1 MVTHYKMNRDSIKRI
16 KEAFLDN
23 GEDVGDEVRDEIIQS
38 WTRCRERRL
47 QRNASIPKNSV
58 VEAVEPS
65 YDMAFLRD
73 YILNEVVAVLYE
85 GLVLYKGALF
95 YAYDDGIIFSQRG
108 SKEMLQHL
116 NSLNIGIGTCIKEE
130 FLGTTG
136 AAIIHE
142 SNSEAWVIGEEHY
155 LEIFSEL
162 ATHCFYSEDFNARTY
177 TLIILPRE
185 NLTEKFLNL
194 SKLFHKA
201 RKVTL
206 QNYREHLELEMKSD
220 LFEQLIP
227 KEQAVVFVDSFG
239 KIVYFNQE
247 FSRCFKVS
255 KEEAKNVDCVKIV
268 PELERVLSCLNT
280 GEAILF
286 EELYLGKANGN
297 GCFMRMVVKPMIHN
311 NLISGLIIQLLN
323 SKVVRQTVNKVA
335 NSQAYYNFDN
345 IIGLSPAI
353 QKVKK
358 SAISISRSSSSVV
371 ITGESGTG
379 KEVFAQAIHNNSL
392 RKDGPFVAVNCV
404 AIPQELIA
412 SELFGYV
419 EGAFTGARKGGS
431 MGKFEYAHKGTLFLD
446 EIGELP
452 MYAQT
457 MLLRVLEERRV
468 TRIASNIST
477 PIDVRL
483 ITATHR
489 DLKKMMK
496 EGTFRADLYYRIKV
510 IPLHLPPLRERI
522 TDIPLLLDYFVR
534 QFNKTLGKNIKEV
547 SPEAI
552 SYLIRYSWPGN
563 LREFRNAVECAMNN
577 ATGDTLKLKDFPGD
591 VFEYADDDNGAKMI
605 PEVPQES
612 NFKYEEKK
620 RILRLLIE
628 FSGNKS
634 QVADIIGISRS
645 TLYRKIKE
653 YKLESGS

>member
-1 MVTHYKMNRDSIKRI
+1 MAHSNMNMDNIKQI
-16 KEAFLDN
+16 KEAFFN
-23 GEDVGDEVRDEIIQS
+23 GEYVGGQIRDEIVQS
-38 WTRCRERRL
+38 WARCQERQL
-47 QRNASIPKNSV
+47 QRDASIPKNSV

-73 YILNEVVAVLYE
+73 YILNDVVSVLYE

-95 YAYDDGIIFSQRG
+95 YAYDNGIIFSQRG
-108 SKEMLQHL
+108 NQEMLQQL

-136 AAIIHE
+136 AAIIRE
-142 SNSEAWVIGEEHY
+142 PNCEKWVIGEEHY
-155 LEIFSEL
+155 LELFSKFV
-162 ATHCFYSEDFNARTY
+162 THCFYSEDFNARTY
-177 TLIILPRE
+177 TLIILPS
-185 NLTEKFLNL
+185 EKFTEEFCNL

-206 QNYREHLELEMKSD
+206 QNYRGHLELEMKSD
-220 LFEQLIP
+220 LFDQLLP

-255 KEEAKNVDCVKIV
+255 MEEAKDLDCVKVV

-280 GEAILF
+280 GETILF
-286 EELYLGKANGN
+286 EEIYLRKANDN
-297 GCFMRMVVKPMIHN
+297 GCFMRMVVKPMTHN
-311 NLISGLIIQLLN
+311 HLISGLIIQLLN

-345 IIGLSPAI
+345 IIGQSPAI
-353 QKVKK
+353 QEIKK

-379 KEVFAQAIHNNSL
+379 KEVFAQAIHNSSL
-392 RKDGPFVAVNCV
+392 RKGGPFVAINCV

-510 IPLHLPPLRERI
+510 IHLHLPPLRERV

-534 QFNKTLGKNIKEV
+534 QFNEILGKNIKGV
-547 SPEAI
+547 APEALG
-552 SYLIRYSWPGN
+552 SLVRYPWPGN

-577 ATGDTLKLKDFPGD
+577 AAGDTLNLKDFPGD
-591 VFEYADDDNGAKMI
+591 VFEGADDDNEAEMI
-605 PEVPQES
+605 PES
-612 NFKYEEKK
+612 NFKHEEKK
-620 RILRLLIE
+620 RILSLLLE
-628 FSGNKS
+628 CSGNKS
-634 QVADIIGISRS
+634 HVADILGISRS
-645 TLYRKIKE
+645 TLYKKIKE
-653 YKLESGS
+653 YNLESVS